1 MELYDKVKLKRN
13 SITGIIVDITSIDG
27 KEIFTIEDDVERVDK
42 NGADWPLYQCER
54 DELELAE

>member
-13 SITGIIVDITSIDG
+13 NITGIIVHITRIEG

-42 NGADWPLYQCER
+42 NGTDWPLYQCER
-54 DELELAE
+54 NEIELAE